1 MTEIDIYDAPPA
13 PAPPAPTLPVPPM
26 NDFDSWTAVVV
37 QVVRLAREIC
47 DTPFV
52 PDGLRGSA
60 PATAAAILAGRE
72 MGLGPMTSLQ
82 QIHVIKGK
90 PGQSALLMRAL
101 IIAAGHQ
108 WEDIDVSDVRA
119 VVRGRRK
126 GESTWGEAT
135 FTAQQARTAGIELGK
150 YPQDKLYARA
160 TVRLARRKFGDV
172 ILGMPYSA
180 EELEDG
186 DVDEGAIGADQ
197 PAAIEPPKPAASPP
211 RTARR
216 RTTPAAAAPD
226 EKAPGGPA
234 AAAGPAPQAA
244 AADGL
249 PPLPGE
255 DEPDPTPPAAP
266 AATSPATD
274 SSTAP
279 DADGRS
285 EPSTP
290 GDERHR
296 KLVGIVHQHFKRL
309 GFSDDDK
316 AERLWAAGKIAAVKF
331 DPDSLND
338 FDHDELSAI
347 ADTLAKCRDRKR
359 LEEVLATAGEGGEPS

>member
-1 MTEIDIYDAPPA
+1 MTEIDIYDAPPP
-13 PAPPAPTLPVPPM
+13 PALPAPTLPVPPM

-52 PDGLRGSA
+52 PEGLRGSA

-82 QIHVIKGK
+82 HIHVIKGK

-108 WEDIDVSDVRA
+108 WEDVDVSDVRA

-126 GESTWGEAT
+126 NESTWAEAT
-135 FTAQQARTAGIELGK
+135 FTAQQARTAGIDLGK

-172 ILGMPYSA
+172 ILGMPYAA

-186 DVDEGAIGADQ
+186 EVLDESPADRQ
-197 PAAIEPPKPAASPP
+197 PAVIEAPKPAAAAA
-211 RTARR
+211 RTAKR
-216 RTTPAAAAPD
+216 RTNPA
-226 EKAPGGPA
+226 A
-234 AAAGPAPQAA
+234 AAAGPAPATPGSS
-244 AADGL
+244 ADLGL

-255 DEPDPTPPAAP
+255 DEPDPTLPAAP
-266 AATSPATD
+266 AATSPGTA

-279 DADGRS
+279 AADGRS
-285 EPSTP
+285 DAP
-290 GDERHR
+290 GDDRHR
-296 KLVGIVHQHFKRL
+296 KLVGIVQAHFKRL
-309 GFSDDDK
+309 GFGDDDR
-316 AERLWAAGKIAAVKF
+316 AERLWAAGKLAAVKF

-338 FDHDELSAI
+338 FDHDELSMI
-347 ADTLAKCRDRKR
+347 ADALAKCRDRKR
-359 LEEVLATAGEGGEPS
+359 LEEVLAAAGQQGSDPA